1 MKPFTL
7 HLTRSRDSIVLLFSH
22 FLPHFRVS
30 HKYFHVTRFDFAARL
45 LEQPFAVP
53 FVLALTFYSVDRWIV
68 WLIETSNITSW
79 KVFPQSSSAQ
89 IIKLLTVVL
98 DKEIKGRNLSTIF
111 SGKAFCEIP
120 KPVHCLINNYYN
132 EMP

>member
-7 HLTRSRDSIVLLFSH
+7 HLTRWRDSIVLLFSH
-22 FLPHFRVS
+22 FLSSFSGFPQIFSRNKLRFRGS
-30 HKYFHVTRFDFAARL
+30 TFGATICGDA
-45 LEQPFAVP
+45 
-53 FVLALTFYSVDRWIV
+53 VLALTFYSVDRWIV